1 MLLQLTHRSF
11 GAVLDTC
18 TAFYAEA
25 VVHDR
30 ISVPVLGYGVNGA
43 QSDER
48 THMIVRAGVF
58 IYVYHCVVFFANIMS
73 LALIVKFEIMWRW
86 CGILQGGILCLLSGT
101 SKQQWF
107 VDIS

>member
-1 MLLQLTHRSF
+1 MLLLLTHRSF

-58 IYVYHCVVFFANIMS
+58 IYVYHCVVFCKYNVIGANRQICYS
-73 LALIVKFEIMWRW
+73 SSGVAFIKSVCCE
-86 CGILQGGILCLLSGT
+86 LLSNLYL
-101 SKQQWF
+101 
-107 VDIS
+107 